1 MNECKNCGIIKP
13 GKAVHV
19 DKNNRCIECGTQILN
34 SFDETSKQ
42 DLCLDIHD
50 LIEHGKLGYAV
61 QKLQEAL
68 NEAVYTSNAK
78 WKERLGQLKE
88 ALELAKYSIR
98 GPLPDQYEE
107 GEHDSDFKEDVALAK
122 DAYKKTCEALQT
134 LHKLLEGE
142 G

>member
-1 MNECKNCGIIKP
+1 MTLPEPQKKVSNEEIAYITACKLLKIPVNSSRGAGKVTAKLYAKHIK
-13 GKAVHV
+13 
-19 DKNNRCIECGTQILN
+19 
-34 SFDETSKQ
+34 
-42 DLCLDIHD
+42 
-50 LIEHGKLGYAV
+50 
-61 QKLQEAL
+61 EAL
-68 NEAVYTSNAK
+68 DTKDSELSTSNAK